1 MRCVNVLIDMILDRA
16 VDKDEGAKATAD
28 NSRTSDM
35 PFESPFVVE
44 ICCVAHLLFFHN
56 STSFLLII
64 HSSVRKEKKK
74 QTLIMN
80 YYNHK
85 FS

>member
-1 MRCVNVLIDMILDRA
+1 MILDRA
-16 VDKDEGAKATAD
+16 VDKDEGAEATAND
-28 NSRTSDM
+28 SRTSDM
-35 PFESPFVVE
+35 PSESPFV
-44 ICCVAHLLFFHN
+44 IQIRCVAHLSFSHN
-56 STSFLLII
+56 STSFLSII